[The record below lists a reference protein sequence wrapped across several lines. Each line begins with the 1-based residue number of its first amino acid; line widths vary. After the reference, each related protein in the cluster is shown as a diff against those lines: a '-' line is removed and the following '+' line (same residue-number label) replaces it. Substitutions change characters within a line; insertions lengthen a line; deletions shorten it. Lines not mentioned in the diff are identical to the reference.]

1 MTKTPNFPEKLR
13 IKSLVETIQQHPTE
27 VLEVERRLCSIKW
40 FDYRFMSPHD
50 ANMLFART
58 YQEIFRRKF
67 AAEVDSQS
75 VENVSGIHLR
85 TITTNARERSHLV
98 AARQRADEFGIA
110 YPFYIEAAFDFALRR
125 GNKRKKFPRPN
136 QLHGNAASADLFVK
150 YVSARWRE
158 HVMDGLARVEHP
170 SYLIENYRK
179 IQAQDDFRRFLLN
192 HVQEASVPLHRA
204 IQIFSY
210 DRKQIPAESFRSI
223 SNEEVFERALAIADS
238 DLRDRPA
245 ASVTS
250 TSSDSTERW
259 PTCFG
264 MHYTHDPSSKEC
276 SSCPQRQGCKK
287 LGDFVL
293 REASKQCGVEDPAGD
308 YNRRMDRK
316 RQQRCRAKR
325 RAQTDD
331 SGSGTRPHIDGKVF
345 S

>member
-1 MTKTPNFPEKLR
+1 MTETSKSPEQLR
-13 IKSLVETIQQHPTE
+13 LRSLIETIQQHPTE
-27 VLEVERRLCSIKW
+27 VLQAERQLYGMKW

-50 ANMLFART
+50 SNMLFART

-85 TITTNARERSHLV
+85 TIATNARERSHLV

-136 QLHGNAASADLFVK
+136 QLHGNDASADLFVK
-150 YVSARWRE
+150 YVTGRWRE
-158 HVMDGLARVEHP
+158 HVTAGLARVEHP

-179 IQAQDDFRRFLLN
+179 IQAQDDFRRFILK
-192 HVQEASVPLHRA
+192 HVQEASMPLHRA

-210 DRKQIPAESFRSI
+210 DRKQVPAEIFRSI
-223 SNEEVFERALAIADS
+223 ANEEVFERALAIADS
-238 DLRDRPA
+238 YLSDGPVA
-245 ASVTS
+245 EVVS
-250 TSSDSTERW
+250 TSWGSTERW

-287 LGDFVL
+287 LGDAVL
-293 REASKQCGVEDPAGD
+293 SEASKQCGVEDPAGD

-331 SGSGTRPHIDGKVF
+331 SGSGTRPHIDGQVF

>member
-1 MTKTPNFPEKLR
+1 MSKTPKSPDQLR
-13 IKSLVETIQQHPTE
+13 IRSLIETIQQHPTE
-27 VLEVERRLCSIKW
+27 VLQAERQLYGMKW

-85 TITTNARERSHLV
+85 TIATNARERSHLV

-110 YPFYIEAAFDFALRR
+110 YPVYIEAAFDFALRR

-136 QLHGNAASADLFVK
+136 QLHGNDASADLFAK
-150 YVSARWRE
+150 YVTGRWRE
-158 HVMDGLARVEHP
+158 HVMAGLARVEHP

-179 IQAQDDFRRFLLN
+179 IQAQDDFRRFILK
-192 HVQEASVPLHRA
+192 HVQEVSMPLHRA
-204 IQIFSY
+204 IHIFSY
-210 DRKQIPAESFRSI
+210 DRKQVPAEIFRSI
-223 SNEEVFERALAIADS
+223 ANEEVFERALAIADS
-238 DLRDRPA
+238 YLSDGPIA
-245 ASVTS
+245 EVVS
-250 TSSDSTERW
+250 TSWGSTECW

-287 LGDFVL
+287 LGDVVL
-293 REASKQCGVEDPAGD
+293 SEASKQCGVDDPAGD
-308 YNRRMDRK
+308 YDKRMDRK

-331 SGSGTRPHIDGKVF
+331 SGSGTRPHIDGQVF